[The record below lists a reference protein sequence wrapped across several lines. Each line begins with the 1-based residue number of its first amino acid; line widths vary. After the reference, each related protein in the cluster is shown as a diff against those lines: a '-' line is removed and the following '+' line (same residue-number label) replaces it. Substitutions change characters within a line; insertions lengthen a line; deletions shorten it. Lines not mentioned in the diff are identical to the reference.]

1 MDKKQARVDLG
12 AVVITQN
19 QNLLHRLEVPIGICL
34 SVEARDIRVLDIS
47 ENLMHTIKTEY
58 TDKVWDS
65 VRSSLFY
72 AIYDCIEEHLEKRD
86 YFR

>member
-19 QNLLHRLEVPIGICL
+19 QNLLHRLEVPTCNQLNI
-34 SVEARDIRVLDIS
+34 SSFDIS
-47 ENLMHTIKTEY
+47 AGLMKTIKTEY

-65 VRSSLFY
+65 VRISLFY
-72 AIYDCIEEHLEKRD
+72 AIYDCIEEHLEKRG
-86 YFR
+86 YF

>member
-19 QNLLHRLEVPIGICL
+19 QNLMHRLEIPICNQLNI
-34 SVEARDIRVLDIS
+34 SSSDIS
-47 ENLMHTIKTEY
+47 SGFMNTIRTEY

-72 AIYDCIEEHLEKRD
+72 AIYDCIEEHLEKRG
-86 YFR
+86 YFK

>member
-1 MDKKQARVDLG
+1 MDKKQTRVALG

-19 QNLLHRLEVPIGICL
+19 QNLLHATEIPTCNHL
-34 SVEARDIRVLDIS
+34 SISSADILAGF
-47 ENLMHTIKTEY
+47 MKTIKTEY

-72 AIYDCIEEHLEKRD
+72 AIYDCIEEHFK
-86 YFR
+86 

>member
-19 QNLLHRLEVPIGICL
+19 QNLLHRLEVPTCNQLNI
-34 SVEARDIRVLDIS
+34 SSADIS
-47 ENLMHTIKTEY
+47 SGFMSTIRTEY

>member
-19 QNLLHRLEVPIGICL
+19 QNLLHRLEVPTCNQLNI
-34 SVEARDIRVLDIS
+34 SSSDDIS
-47 ENLMHTIKTEY
+47 AGFMKTIKTEY

-72 AIYDCIEEHLEKRD
+72 AIYDCIEEHFAQRD
-86 YFR
+86 YFK

>member
-1 MDKKQARVDLG
+1 MDQKQTRVDLN
-12 AVVITQN
+12 ASVIMQN
-19 QNLLHRLEVPIGICL
+19 QNLRHRLEVPTCNHLNI
-34 SVEARDIRVLDIS
+34 SSADIS
-47 ENLMHTIKTEY
+47 SGFMNTIKTEY

-72 AIYDCIEEHLEKRD
+72 AIYDCIEEHFKQRD